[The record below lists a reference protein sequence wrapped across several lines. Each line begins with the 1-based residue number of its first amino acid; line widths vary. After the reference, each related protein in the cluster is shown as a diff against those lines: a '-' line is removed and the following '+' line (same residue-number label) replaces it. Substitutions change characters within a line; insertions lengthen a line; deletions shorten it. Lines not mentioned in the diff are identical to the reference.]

1 MGCPG
6 HSRQKPL
13 TSEELARG
21 AVQVFWLDVG
31 GIQHLMAKLQVAI
44 NKTNNGPV
52 MRNENHEGLF
62 VPWNPIIE

>member
-1 MGCPG
+1 LG
-6 HSRQKPL
+6 SKWAVLDAADKSL

-44 NKTNNGPV
+44 NKTNHRPV
-52 MRNENHEGLF
+52 IRN
-62 VPWNPIIE
+62 